1 MTEGS
6 QRETHGL
13 EATVQVSHGRTMT
26 QRAAE
31 TYPCS
36 QTESAE
42 ETGVLTPKRL
52 HFLLIIVRAAGEG
65 RRASSMQQFKGVRK
79 KNIEHSTTSLV

>member
-1 MTEGS
+1 MRKGS

-13 EATVQVSHGRTMT
+13 KATIRILQWAYRVT
-26 QRAAE
+26 QRASE

-65 RRASSMQQFKGVRK
+65 SQQYGL
-79 KNIEHSTTSLV
+79 I

>member
-1 MTEGS
+1 MRKGS
-6 QRETHGL
+6 QGETHGQKPPYGYYNG
-13 EATVQVSHGRTMT
+13 AVMAQSASR
-26 QRAAE
+26 

-52 HFLLIIVRAAGEG
+52 HFLLIIIIGRAAGEG
-65 RRASSMQQFKGVRK
+65 GRANSMG
-79 KNIEHSTTSLV
+79 

>member
-1 MTEGS
+1 MQWGRAA
-6 QRETHGL
+6 RERHMGWKLPHEFTIS
-13 EATVQVSHGRTMT
+13 VPW
-26 QRAAE
+26 QRASE

-65 RRASSMQQFKGVRK
+65 SQQYGLLKGFRK
-79 KNIEHSTTSLV
+79 TLGMIFIS

>member
-1 MTEGS
+1 MGWKLPY
-6 QRETHGL
+6 RYYN
-13 EATVQVSHGRTMT
+13 GRTAT
-26 QRAAE
+26 QRASE

-52 HFLLIIVRAAGEG
+52 HFLLIIVRAAGED
-65 RRASSMQQFKGVRK
+65 SQQYGS
-79 KNIEHSTTSLV
+79 I

>member
-1 MTEGS
+1 MQWGRAA
-6 QRETHGL
+6 RERHMGWKLPHGYYNKH
-13 EATVQVSHGRTMT
+13 TIT
-26 QRAAE
+26 QRASE

-52 HFLLIIVRAAGEG
+52 YFLLIIVRAAGEG
-65 RRASSMQQFKGVRK
+65 SQQYGLFEGVRK
-79 KNIEHSTTSLV
+79 TLTMIFTN